1 MMMLTNTHILT
12 YAIATLWG
20 AKAWFDALIFEL
32 AAAAATAVV
41 GCADWVRGVG
51 AALFAALDLSEEK
64 AIQRTL
70 TNWLVGESLQWD
82 KVRPSVS
89 EAVIDAMPFMI
100 LGVAALVLVL
110 CLACYLSSFGDVAAY
125 IWNSMGVAA
134 EARYWGICRRFGYIP
149 PGVRDDME
157 QLFVAEALNED
168 DTEQLIA
175 ARNTVL
181 PRDDDVSSDES
192 EASDEEDDEA
202 DDDKR
207 IDALIFEQR
216 VLDLARRDYWIEHIS
231 SVVRIRFGAAV
242 PSDAATQNRVLRL
255 CEEAFDTMVRENAA
269 VLKVLHRRRADIGTH
284 IAPGPWRM
292 KVVRMAYRAVNQPDW
307 LAAYVE
313 AEKLTLA
320 SRRNAAKLAFLVD
333 NHVDC

>member
-1 MMMLTNTHILT
+1 MLTNTHILT

-20 AKAWFDALIFEL
+20 AKAWFDALVLEL
-32 AAAAATAVV
+32 VAAVATAAI
-41 GCADWVRGVG
+41 GCADWARGVG
-51 AALFAALDLSEEK
+51 AALFAALGLSEEK
-64 AIQRTL
+64 AIQRSL
-70 TNWLVGESLQWD
+70 ADWLVGETLQWD
-82 KVRPSVS
+82 EVRPSIS
-89 EAVIDAMPFMI
+89 EAVIDAVPFMT
-100 LGVAALVLVL
+100 LGVTVLVLVL
-110 CLACYLSSFGDVAAY
+110 CLAFYLSSFGDVAAY
-125 IWNSMGVAA
+125 AWNSMGVAA

-149 PGVRDDME
+149 PGVRSDME
-157 QLFVAEALNED
+157 QLLVAEALDED

-175 ARNTVL
+175 ARPTV
-181 PRDDDVSSDES
+181 PSRDDDVCSDSDS
-192 EASDEEDDEA
+192 EQSTEGGNEA
-202 DDDKR
+202 DDDER
-207 IDALIFEQR
+207 VDALIFER
-216 VLDLARRDYWIEHIS
+216 KVLDLARRDYWIEHIS
-231 SVVRIRFGAAV
+231 SVVRIRFGAVV
-242 PSDAATQNRVLRL
+242 PSDAATQNRILRL

-292 KVVRMAYRAVNQPDW
+292 KIVRMAYRAVNQPDW